1 MIKLAITGACGRMG
15 QRIVAL
21 AHESG
26 NFVITGA
33 LEYSGHEKMGVDIG
47 EIAGITS
54 LGIAVSDLPSAAPEV
69 MIDFTTP
76 DSTEKWLAYCLDQ
89 KVAMVI
95 GTTGLSDVQRRA
107 IENAG
112 EVIPIVLAANMSLG
126 MNLLFKLAKEIAQ
139 TLDDS
144 YDIEI
149 DETHHRFKVD
159 APSGT
164 AMELARQVATG
175 KTWPFPDCLK
185 HGREGNDPREDKTI
199 GMHAL
204 RLGDTFGI
212 HNVRFSCLGET
223 VTLQHT
229 AHSRDTF
236 VRGALRAAQWVVS
249 QRPGFYSMFDILGL

>member
-1 MIKLAITGACGRMG
+1 MIKLAVTGACGRMG

-26 NFVITGA
+26 HFEITGA
-33 LEYSGHEKMGVDIG
+33 LEYSGHEKMGSDVG
-47 EIAGITS
+47 EIAGLSAIGTK
-54 LGIAVSDLPSAAPEV
+54 VSDIQAAPPEV

-76 DSTEKWLAYCLDQ
+76 DSTEKWLAYCVDQ
-89 KVAMVI
+89 KVAMVV
-95 GTTGLSDVQRRA
+95 GTSGLSDAQRNVV
-107 IENAG
+107 ESAG
-112 EVIPIVLAANMSLG
+112 SVIPIILAANMSLG
-126 MNLLFKLAKEIAQ
+126 MNLVFKLANQIAQ

-164 AMELARQVATG
+164 AMELARQVAAG
-175 KTWPFPDCLK
+175 KQWPLSDCLK
-185 HGREGNDPREDKTI
+185 HGREGDDPREEKTI

-212 HNVRFSCLGET
+212 HNVHFSCLGET

-236 VRGALRAAQWVVS
+236 VRGALRAAQWLVN
-249 QRPGFYSMFDILGL
+249 QNPGFYTMFDVLGL